1 MSMKEMKALYE
12 SLLESGD
19 LEWLLPSATGEWKL
33 DKKGFER
40 EYNKNSDFLRNDDD
54 INDELFLSEDGF

>member
-19 LEWLLPSATGEWKL
+19 LGWLLPSATGEWKL